1 MPLGR
6 LVQKAAVRRGLS
18 AAAALTV
25 LAAGAGR
32 AQAQEVEGDP
42 VSGDGKGV
50 IGGALLGGEAVMLTM
65 GAIGIDKTWPY
76 LVFGGVGAVGGG
88 IAGFFIE
95 DSAPPAEVPLYM
107 LAGGMALIIPTL
119 VVTLNATAY
128 KPPDTDQNQPDQN
141 QPAGEPPRPAGSVQ
155 ITTDAGPA
163 VRKKAW
169 RPAAR
174 AEAPRSAPIPRGL
187 VDLDLGADRL
197 ALGVPAIELRPLYSP
212 QEIFRFGVQQGEELR
227 FPVLCATF

>member
-6 LVQKAAVRRGLS
+6 LVRKAALRRGLS
-18 AAAALTV
+18 AAAALAV

-32 AQAQEVEGDP
+32 AQAQAAGDS
-42 VSGDGKGV
+42 VSGDGKGIV
-50 IGGALLGGEAVMLTM
+50 GGALLGGEVVMLTM
-65 GAIGIDKTWPY
+65 GVIGIEKGWPY

-88 IAGFFIE
+88 VAGFFIE

-107 LAGGMALIIPTL
+107 LAGGMALIIPTV

-128 KPPDTDQNQPDQN
+128 KPPETDQVEPDQN

-169 RPAAR
+169 RPAAL
-174 AEAPRSAPIPRGL
+174 AAAPRPAPIPRGL

-227 FPVLCATF
+227 FPVLRATF